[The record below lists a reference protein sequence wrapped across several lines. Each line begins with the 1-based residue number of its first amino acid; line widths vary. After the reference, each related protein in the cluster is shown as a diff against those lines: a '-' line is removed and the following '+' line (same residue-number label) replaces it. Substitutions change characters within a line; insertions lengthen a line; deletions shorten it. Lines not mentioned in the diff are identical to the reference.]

1 MLSPRTLHAPRTERL
16 WPWTEA
22 EAMIETAVVVAL
34 CEALIEQIQCQA
46 AGQCYALEYGLA
58 LKQVNMKEEQGRADD
73 GVT

>member
-46 AGQCYALEYGLA
+46 ASQCCALEYGLSF
-58 LKQVNMKEEQGRADD
+58 KQVKMKEEQGRP
-73 GVT
+73 GEWVT